1 MEQKEFRG
9 RGHTGTLP
17 PHPPPRCPR
26 ELAPKMSF
34 PSKSSESKEFPQKSF
49 PPSPRG
55 FARTKPWNIPRAE
68 QEGETLGC
76 GSTPGITPG
85 RSGWLRGC
93 QDHSRDPGSQL
104 GCRDHSQ
111 DHSRDHSRDV
121 GITPGMSGS
130 LLRYR
135 DHSQDHSG
143 CGSRG
148 PDSPEWNFG
157 ISFPRF
163 LIPWERNCFG
173 GMLLFLGR
181 PLNPKERGD
190 LRRKPQILRRIPWGL
205 AASGIRGFPV
215 FSKPAVP
222 GGKRGQGRDPGRNA
236 GCPSPLPQQLQG
248 ENRGGNE
255 KFPPKTPLKSRRR
268 SLRVNPS
275 GIPGARLGAS
285 SQGSPG
291 SAAGA
296 GKLRPEREEP
306 FGVSSLWSRN
316 INSPCQGSFLAQI
329 PGGMWLQPHNTWEG
343 SVALTAAAL
352 GCGIFQGSHP
362 APECEILQGSHP
374 APSPVTFSSHPGH
387 LRPLPGTLSCPKPGV
402 WRPLLPDPLHHHHS
416 SLTDHILQSL
426 PHHSPFHRN
435 PILPIPRTGV
445 TRDANSRHFPALR
458 IHGVGPC
465 LGWGHHSQAWLS
477 LGGTGPV
484 CSPGLR
490 SDMDRD

>member
-1 MEQKEFRG
+1 MQPE
-9 RGHTGTLP
+9 
-17 PHPPPRCPR
+17 
-26 ELAPKMSF
+26 
-34 PSKSSESKEFPQKSF
+34 ES
-49 PPSPRG
+49 
-55 FARTKPWNIPRAE
+55 
-68 QEGETLGC
+68 GC
-76 GSTPGITPG
+76 GTEGIQREGTHRDTASTPAPEMPPGAGSKNVIPLQILRKQGISPKKLPALSQGICKDQALEHPAG
-85 RSGWLRGC
+85 RAGRRNAGMREHSWDHSRDVGMARGC

-104 GCRDHSQ
+104 GCRDRSQ

-121 GITPGMSGS
+121 GITPGVSGS

-135 DHSQDHSG
+135 DHPQDHSG

-173 GMLLFLGR
+173 GMVLFLGR

-236 GCPSPLPQQLQG
+236 GCPSPPPQQLQG

-329 PGGMWLQPHNTWEG
+329 PGGVWLQPHNTWEG

-352 GCGIFQGSHP
+352 GCGIFQGSH
-362 APECEILQGSHP
+362 L
-374 APSPVTFSSHPGH
+374 APSRDPIQPQNVRSS
-387 LRPLPGTLSCPKPGV
+387 R
-402 WRPLLPDPLHHHHS
+402 DPILLHHQ
-416 SLTDHILQSL
+416 L
-426 PHHSPFHRN
+426 
-435 PILPIPRTGV
+435 
-445 TRDANSRHFPALR
+445 HFPATQ
-458 IHGVGPC
+458 V
-465 LGWGHHSQAWLS
+465 
-477 LGGTGPV
+477 T
-484 CSPGLR
+484 
-490 SDMDRD
+490 